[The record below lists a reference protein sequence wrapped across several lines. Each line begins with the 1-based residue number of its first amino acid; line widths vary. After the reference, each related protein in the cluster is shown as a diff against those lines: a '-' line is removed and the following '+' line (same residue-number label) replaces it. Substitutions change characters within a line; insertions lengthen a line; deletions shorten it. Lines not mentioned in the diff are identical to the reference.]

1 MVWKQLQAQQNRED
15 VRMKKQGEAVHKE
28 MARLEKYVN
37 ANAN

>member
-15 VRMKKQGEAVHKE
+15 VRIKKLSEAIRKE

-37 ANAN
+37 VNAD